1 MKAEQLVYE
10 SVRTKIHYLEDS
22 EWGGPVVR
30 KALNYE
36 FPTPRE
42 IAKFYREF
50 EITKNLEGDAIRRVL
65 GRTRSQNRHY
75 LYLEWVDA
83 PTLAEVFKDR
93 KHDIGGFLRAAV
105 AMAGALAEVHSAGI
119 IHRDIS
125 PYNILLDLPRAEVK
139 IIDFGIS
146 SRIDLKEQNL
156 GNPEV
161 LEGNLHYISPEQT
174 GRMNRAVD
182 YRTDLYSLGVVFY
195 EMLTGHCP
203 FRAKEPLELVH
214 CHIAQRP
221 PDIRKLNP
229 QVPES
234 VALIIDRLLAKNAEN
249 RYQSARG
256 LEADLQHCLEA
267 YEDTGVIQPFILGE
281 QDFSGRFRIVE
292 RLYGREEETARLLAA
307 FERVSRGGLETVLVA
322 GYSGTGKSAL
332 VHEVHKPIT
341 QSRGYFVEGKFN
353 QFQRAEPYF
362 ALLQALGR
370 FVDLVLTEKKETV
383 DSFREKIQAAVG
395 TEGRVLTEVIPHLEH
410 IIGPQR
416 EVPELA
422 GSESQNRFNY
432 VFRKFVRSISTARH
446 PIVLFIDDLQWAD
459 SASLELLRL
468 LMTDLENNHLLC
480 IGAYRDNEVDASHPF
495 LQTVREIESAGGKLT
510 TIEIG
515 NLSVDD
521 VNNLIS
527 EATGIQPAATRPLT
541 TLVYEK
547 TRGNAFFTT
556 QFLYSLYEEELLWFD
571 TESRRWTWD
580 LALVRQRNITDNVV
594 ELMAAK
600 VMRLPTP
607 AQDLLKVGA
616 SIGNEFDPETLCVIE
631 SVDAEKVEE
640 ILFPALREG
649 LLLPFG
655 KAYKFAHD
663 RIQQA
668 AYSLI
673 PDADKAAVHARIGRL
688 LLADTPPDH
697 LDERVFDIV
706 TQLNSGLPAIND
718 GEERLRLAELNLRA
732 GRRAKQAS
740 AFRRGAEY
748 LQAGIDLLPAQ
759 GSWKSH
765 YELSRDLYTE
775 AAECNYLSGEFATMD
790 GMVATILNEATELLD
805 KVKAYEIRI
814 LSFKAKNQLNE
825 AIDTGLEVLEQLGE
839 KFPGQ
844 PGLPN
849 VMSDLLY
856 TKLRF
861 YGKDIHTLEDLPIMN
876 EPRKIAAMRI
886 IADIASSSY
895 WARPNLFPLV
905 IFRMCR
911 MSLKY
916 GNTALSAFAFA
927 TYGVI
932 MCGVLEQMES
942 GYRYGK
948 LGLRLM
954 DKFEER
960 AWTTQIYCPVY
971 ALIINW
977 NEHVRNTLRP
987 LQESYHIGLETGAIE
1002 FACINSNIYCI
1013 HSYLIG
1019 RNLQRV
1025 EEETAAYSR
1034 NYLQLKQ
1041 ETNYNYNEVYRQGMR
1056 NFMKKSA
1063 NPLILTGDAYDEAKM
1078 MEQNTER
1085 DDKTGLFFIYFNKL
1099 ILACHFRDYR
1109 PAAEHA
1115 ANARRLLEAVL
1126 AKFEIPNHHFYEALV
1141 NLALY
1146 PQSDR
1151 REQRRIMRRA
1161 RTNIKKMRK
1170 WSRTAPENYLHKAEL
1185 MEAERQ
1191 RVLGNFNLARLAYD
1205 RAIAE
1210 ANRQQYVHEAA
1221 LAYELAGRAYLEQG
1235 MEQLAGFFFKSAF
1248 SAYREWG
1255 AEAKL
1260 ADLRNHYPD
1269 HLRGTELR
1277 AAGTIGNTTTLHA
1290 LTSFGDTSL
1299 LDLQTVLKAATS
1311 ISAQIQLGDMLR
1323 NLMSIVIENAGAQE
1337 GVLLLE
1343 RNGSLLIE
1351 AAFSVE
1357 AERTTVLQALPVENS
1372 GLVAESVVKFVNR
1385 TRQPVVINDAANDDR
1400 FALDPYLLERGARSV
1415 LCLPFLNHGKFVGIL
1430 YLENKLAAGVFTAER
1445 IDLLALLSGQIAIS
1459 IDNAILYENLEV
1471 KVRERT
1477 EQLAVEKTKS
1487 DDLLLNILPQEI
1499 AEELKRNGRTLPRR
1513 FDSVTVMFTDF
1524 RGFTGLAETLHAEEL
1539 VRSLDAHFCAFDE
1552 IIGRYNIEKIKTI
1565 GDAYMCVAG
1574 LPTVSS
1580 THAEDMVRAAL
1591 DIRRYMEEHNR
1602 RCRDRGEECL
1612 EIRIGLHSGPV
1623 VAGVVGRKKFAYDIW
1638 GDTVNT
1644 AARMESSGVAGRINA
1659 SGALR
1664 DLIGSRYTFIHRGKI
1679 AAKNKGQIDMYFI
1692 EDRPTPE
1699 PEEKIQI
1706 QHT

>member
-1 MKAEQLVYE
+1 MKSERLVYE
-10 SVRTKIHYLEDS
+10 SVRTKIHYLADS
-22 EWGGPVVR
+22 EWGRPVAR
-30 KALNYE
+30 KGLNYE

-42 IAKFYREF
+42 IAKFYREY
-50 EITKNLEGDAIRRVL
+50 EVARDLEGDGVRRVL
-65 GRTRSQNRHY
+65 GRTRSENRHY
-75 LYLEWVDA
+75 LFLEWVDA
-83 PTLAEVFKDR
+83 PTLAESLK
-93 KHDIGGFLRAAV
+93 KPQNDIGEFLHVAV
-105 AMAGALAEVHSAGI
+105 AIARALGQVHAGGI

-125 PYNILLDLPRAEVK
+125 PYNILLDPATRQVK

-182 YRTDLYSLGVVFY
+182 YRTDLYSLGVVYY
-195 EMLTGHCP
+195 EMLTGGCP
-203 FRAKEPLELVH
+203 FQAREPLEMVH

-221 PDIRKLNP
+221 PDLRKLNP
-229 QVPES
+229 QVPEPL
-234 VALIIDRLLAKNAEN
+234 ALIVERLLAKNAEN
-249 RYQSARG
+249 RYQSAHG
-256 LEADLQHCLEA
+256 LEADLRRCLEEYTA
-267 YEDTGVIQPFILGE
+267 HGVIHPFILGE

-292 RLYGREEETARLLAA
+292 KLYGREEETARLLAA

-341 QSRGYFVEGKFN
+341 QARGYFVEGKFD

-383 DSFREKIQAAVG
+383 DRFREKVQAAVG
-395 TEGRVLTEVIPHLEH
+395 TEGRVLTEVIPNLEH
-410 IIGPQR
+410 IIGPQP

-422 GSESQNRFNY
+422 GSESRNRFNY
-432 VFRKFVRSISTARH
+432 VFRKFVQSISTADH

-459 SASLELLRL
+459 SGSLELLRL
-468 LMTDLENNHLLC
+468 LVTDPDNNHLLC

-495 LQTVREIESAGGKLT
+495 LQAVREIEAAGARLS

-515 NLSVDD
+515 NLSEEN
-521 VNNLIS
+521 VNHLIS
-527 EATGIQPAATRPLT
+527 DATGIPPDDTRDLT
-541 TLVYEK
+541 GLVYQK

-556 QFLYSLYEEELLWFD
+556 QFLHSLYEEELLWFD
-571 TESRRWTWD
+571 NDARRWTWD
-580 LALVRQRNITDNVV
+580 LARVRERNITDNVV

-600 VMRLPTP
+600 VLRLPAPT
-607 AQDLLKVGA
+607 QDLLRAGA
-616 SIGNEFDPETLCVIE
+616 SVGSEFDADTLCVIE
-631 SVDAEKVEE
+631 GVSEE
-640 ILFPALREG
+640 ELEQRLFPALSEG
-649 LLLPFG
+649 LLLPLG
-655 KAYKFAHD
+655 TGYKFAHD

-673 PDADKAAVHARIGRL
+673 PDGEKAEVHARIGRL
-688 LLADTPPDH
+688 LLANTPQAG

-706 TQLNSGLPAIND
+706 TQLNGGLAAITDPA
-718 GEERLRLAELNLRA
+718 ERLRLAALNLRA
-732 GRRAKQAS
+732 GRRAKHAS

-748 LQAGIDLLPAQ
+748 LQTGIDLLPADR
-759 GSWKSH
+759 WERH
-765 YELSRDLYTE
+765 YELSRDLHTE
-775 AAECNYLSGEFATMD
+775 AADCNYLSGEFAVMD
-790 GMVATILNEATELLD
+790 QLVATLLSRATELLD

-814 LSFKAKNQLNE
+814 LSFKARNQLNE

-839 KFPGQ
+839 KFPTQ

-856 TKLRF
+856 TKLRL
-861 YGKDIHTLEDLPIMN
+861 YGKDVATLEALPVMTD
-876 EPRKIAAMRI
+876 PRKIAAMRI

-1034 NYLQLKQ
+1034 NYQQLKQ

-1056 NFMKKSA
+1056 NFLNKSA
-1063 NPLILTGDAYDEAKM
+1063 NPLVLTGEAYDEAKM
-1078 MEQNTER
+1078 MVQNTER
-1085 DDKTGLFFIYFNKL
+1085 DDKTGLFFIHFNKL
-1099 ILACHFRDYR
+1099 ILGCHFRDYQ
-1109 PAAEHA
+1109 HA
-1115 ANARRLLEAVL
+1115 ADHADRARELLEAVL

-1146 PQSDR
+1146 PAAAPAR
-1151 REQRRIMRRA
+1151 RRRIMKRA
-1161 RTNIKKMRK
+1161 KANLKKMRK
-1170 WSRTAPENYLHKAEL
+1170 WARTAPENYLHKAEL

-1191 RVLGNFNLARLAYD
+1191 RVLGNFNAARLGYD

-1210 ANRQQYVHEAA
+1210 ATRQGYTHEAA
-1221 LAYELAGRAYLEQG
+1221 LAYELAGRAYLSHG
-1235 MEQLAGFFFKSAF
+1235 LEQLAGFYFKSAF

-1260 ADLRNHYPD
+1260 ADLKLHYAE

-1277 AAGTIGNTTTLHA
+1277 PAGTIGSTTSLQA
-1290 LTSFGDTSL
+1290 LTTFGDTSL

-1311 ISAQIQLGDMLR
+1311 ISGQIHLGDMLR

-1343 RNGSLLIE
+1343 RNGRLLVE

-1357 AERTTVLQALPVENS
+1357 DDNTTVLQALPVEGS
-1372 GLVAESVVKFVNR
+1372 GLVAESVVKYVSR
-1385 TRQPVVINDAANDDR
+1385 TRQPVVINDASTDER
-1400 FALDPYLLERGARSV
+1400 FSLDPHLLAHGARSV

-1430 YLENKLAAGVFTAER
+1430 YLENKLAPGVFTAER

-1471 KVRERT
+1471 KVKERT

-1487 DDLLLNILPQEI
+1487 DELLLNILPHEI
-1499 AEELKRNGRTLPRR
+1499 AEELKRNGRTRPRR
-1513 FDSVTVMFTDF
+1513 FDSVSVMFTDF
-1524 RGFTGLAETLHAEEL
+1524 CGFTGLAESLNAEDL
-1539 VRSLDAHFCAFDE
+1539 VHNLDAHFCAFDE
-1552 IIGRYNIEKIKTI
+1552 IIGRYGIEKIKTI

-1580 THAEDMVRAAL
+1580 THADDIVRAAM
-1591 DIRRYMEEHNR
+1591 DIRSYLEEHNR
-1602 RCRDRGEECL
+1602 KCRDRGEECL

-1664 DLIGSRYTFIHRGKI
+1664 DLIGDRYAFVHRGKI
-1679 AAKNKGQIDMYFI
+1679 AAKNKGQIDMYFV
-1692 EDRPTPE
+1692 ESLEATE
-1699 PEEKIQI
+1699 PEEEISIQR
-1706 QHT
+1706 T